1 MAEKIM
7 IEVFKKKT
15 MEELS
20 QALADPDGKL
30 ETGSGAA
37 VAASVAASLLC
48 RAASVTGKTISSNER
63 LD

>member
-30 ETGSGAA
+30 
-37 VAASVAASLLC
+37 
-48 RAASVTGKTISSNER
+48 
-63 LD
+63 